1 MIKEVTNSIKAALY
15 QRVSSPL
22 YGTYVF
28 SWVLFNWSILLPLL
42 FGTADFDSRLESFKA
57 ALYPTESDFL
67 FSTIFYPALMTAI
80 ILGLQPILQRYLFIY
95 TEWNKSEG
103 LKKRDEFSSET
114 MLTLEQSNEL
124 RASVQKVQQFHQEV
138 LKNKDAEIEE
148 YKKQVELKETSNQK
162 LSARNLE
169 LIEAS
174 SASDATLS
182 EISSKL
188 ANSQTLVSE
197 QNSKYRRLS
206 KILGKQRDRQRAL
219 RQALTPDGKFA
230 NDAFLESIQK
240 IINVDDNFSA
250 KDNSK
255 IVEEL
260 LAVSL
265 SDSWQSTCYK
275 LIIDG
280 FGESWSYNMAD
291 TYFEVLIKPYL
302 KNLNDELLNLLV
314 QKMNSNN
321 QISDRNK
328 AEADLNLV
336 KSVIASKAA

>member
-22 YGTYVF
+22 YGTYIF
-28 SWVLFNWSILLPLL
+28 SWFLFNWDIVLPLL
-42 FGTADFDSRLESFKA
+42 FGTADFDARLESFNA
-57 ALYPTESDFL
+57 SLYSAESGFL
-67 FSTIFYPALMTAI
+67 FATIFYPALMTAL
-80 ILGLQPILQRYLFIY
+80 ILGLQPLLQRYLFIY

-103 LKKRDEFSSET
+103 LKKRDKFSSET

-138 LKNKDAEIEE
+138 LKNKDAEIAE

-162 LSARNLE
+162 LSAKNLE

-174 SASDATLS
+174 SASDTTLS

-188 ANSQTLVSE
+188 ANSQTQLSE
-197 QNSKYRRLS
+197 LNNKYSRLS
-206 KILGKQRDRQRAL
+206 KILAKQRGRQHSL
-219 RQALTPDGKFA
+219 RQELTPDGIFA
-230 NDAFLESIQK
+230 NDIFLESIQK
-240 IINVDDNFSA
+240 LINVDDNFSA
-250 KDNSK
+250 KENSN

-260 LAVSL
+260 LAVS
-265 SDSWQSTCYK
+265 SSERWKSTCYK
-275 LIIDG
+275 LIIEG

-302 KNLNDELLNLLV
+302 KNFNDELLNLLLRE
-314 QKMNSNN
+314 MNSNN

-328 AEADLNLV
+328 AESDLRLV
-336 KSVIASKAA
+336 KAVIAAKAA